1 MPLAG
6 QKKFLP
12 KGRNLVEINM
22 KLAFKS
28 IVATA
33 AFVAAGA
40 ASAAATTVPVGG
52 AINGLTLTG
61 GSGTLSF
68 SAALLDALNT
78 GHVEI
83 TPYGA
88 ATPSSTRV
96 FNPQTNFN
104 EYKSAS
110 AAAPISSVSLESTT
124 GQILVGSTTGG
135 ATQTSPVLSGVSTG
149 GFITVADLSVDTT
162 TQRVYTTIIGGNGVG
177 TLSNYYLWDYTTFSG
192 ATNVTGAGDTVSTYG
207 GLRMTTAGLALFNQA
222 LGLQKLGKLALTS
235 VNDLTPGS
243 GNPDGF
249 GSITSTL
256 KFSAAAVPEP
266 STYGLMAL
274 GLFGISLVARRRA
287 K

>member
-33 AFVAAGA
+33 AFVAAGV

-52 AINGLTLTG
+52 AINGLTFTG
-61 GSGTLSF
+61 GTGTLSF
-68 SAALLDALNT
+68 SAALLDALNVGQVVIT
-78 GHVEI
+78 GS
-83 TPYGA
+83 GA
-88 ATPSSTRV
+88 ATASFTKDAAGAY
-96 FNPQTNFN
+96 T
-104 EYKSAS
+104 SAS
-110 AAAPISSVSLESTT
+110 AAAPFTSASIDSAT
-124 GQILVGSTTGG
+124 GTILVGNTSGG
-135 ATQTSPVLSGVSTG
+135 ATQTSPVLAGVSGG
-149 GFITVADLSVDTT
+149 GFVTIGDLSVDTT
-162 TQRVYTTIIGGNGVG
+162 SKKVFATIVGGNGVG
-177 TLSNYYLWDYTTFSG
+177 TLTNYYMWDYTTFSG
-192 ATNVTGAGDTVSTYG
+192 ATNIASGDVVSTYG
-207 GLRMTTAGLALFNQA
+207 GLRATTAAMTMLNQA
-222 LGLQKLGKLALTS
+222 LALQRLGKSALAT
-235 VNDLTPGS
+235 VNDLTPGT

-249 GSITSTL
+249 GAITSTM